1 MSDCVEFH
9 DRKQIQQWR
18 FSIIILQIS
27 YDFID
32 VKITML
38 HKFEIANTPK
48 KFPENIS
55 ANMFQTVI
63 RQSTFL
69 SSQHSHRIFHSFPA
83 PRIAKVFKYIDY
95 NGSGTITLDEID
107 EKAYQAY
114 LRGRAF
120 WTSRLFYITKRSE
133 HRNSVFWMH
142 KETDLV
148 DLWNMRCAAPLNAFV
163 DTDGTGTFKVAPLTH
178 VSRLAERNAAL
189 QKTLERSG
197 LAGSIKTFQN
207 RVNLNLPFINILI
220 VAVKLSLF
228 VVGGE

>member
-1 MSDCVEFH
+1 
-9 DRKQIQQWR
+9 
-18 FSIIILQIS
+18 
-27 YDFID
+27 
-32 VKITML
+32 ML

-120 WTSRLFYITKRSE
+120 WISRLFYITKRSE
-133 HRNSVFWMH
+133 HTILSI
-142 KETDLV
+142 
-148 DLWNMRCAAPLNAFV
+148 LNAQRDRSRRFV
-163 DTDGTGTFKVAPLTH
+163 KY
-178 VSRLAERNAAL
+178 AL
-189 QKTLERSG
+189 RSTTQCFPGHGRDRTL
-197 LAGSIKTFQN
+197 
-207 RVNLNLPFINILI
+207 
-220 VAVKLSLF
+220 
-228 VVGGE
+228 